1 MNQISVSLVRSIC
14 EEFCDCVLIDD
25 QNLSLLVYVKKRFH
39 QPLVSRLAQL
49 GVVEVFKNK
58 QKNKIVGLYQV
69 LHDMESDDISW
80 EEEDDDIDLM

>member
-25 QNLSLLVYVKKRFH
+25 QNLSLLVYV
-39 QPLVSRLAQL
+39 
-49 GVVEVFKNK
+49 KNK